1 MRDTVLVG
9 DVREKL
15 AEIPAGSVHCVV
27 TSPPYWALRDYGVA
41 GQLGSEASPDEYLAN
56 QIEVFRGVR
65 RALRGDGV
73 CWVNLG
79 DNYAAN
85 RSYQVP
91 DTKHRDVGN
100 SRGMKAIHG
109 FPAGCQ
115 NLMPHRFALAM
126 IADGWILRS
135 TVIWSKRSPMP
146 ESISGW
152 RWMRCRVKTANATNH
167 DSGKN
172 STHIDRRNVGFND
185 RYDFPQEHAAKWSD
199 CPGCAKCEPHGG
211 YVLRKGGW
219 RCTTAHEY
227 MFQFVKSRDYYCDG
241 EAVAEQCSAN
251 THGKNGRNRQSRT
264 KSGLEGVERN
274 NVSFT
279 DATACEVETRNP
291 RSVWTL
297 SSEPFR
303 GAHFATFPTALPRRC
318 IEASTS
324 SAGCCGVCGSQYAP
338 IVRTERVPTRPG
350 IDNQIDQTGMANR
363 DPQRHV
369 ARTIVEGYRATCG
382 CAAADPVPA
391 VVLDPYAGSG
401 TTLQVAHQLGR
412 SYIGIELN
420 PEYVEMIRQR
430 IEIPLKSGR
439 KTALRRRA
447 ERKQMVL
454 FAKEQ

>member
-1 MRDTVLVG
+1 MRDVVLVG

-65 RALRGDGV
+65 RALRDDGV

-79 DNYAAN
+79 DNYNQYNAGRG
-85 RSYQVP
+85 RSESLSARVEDALP
-91 DTKHRDVGN
+91 VVASGKPSV
-100 SRGMKAIHG
+100 
-109 FPAGCQ
+109 FPVGCQ

-152 RWMRCRVKTANATNH
+152 RWMRCRVKTASVPVAH
-167 DSGKN
+167 PN
-172 STHIDRRNVGFND
+172 SAESTSPGVLRNMHG
-185 RYDFPQEHAAKWSD
+185 RAAKWAD
-199 CPGCAKCEPHGG
+199 CPGCAKCEATGG
-211 YVLRKGGW
+211 MVLRKGGW

-227 MFQFVKSRDYYCDG
+227 VFQFVKSRDYYCDG
-241 EAVAEQCSAN
+241 EAVAEMAIGGTPGN
-251 THGKNGRNRQSRT
+251 TSHKGRAAYELGDRHMRT
-264 KSGLEGVERN
+264 KVGLV
-274 NVSFT
+274 
-279 DATACEVETRNP
+279 DMCAAETRNP

-324 SAGCCGVCGSQYAP
+324 SAGCCAVCGSQYAP

-350 IDNQIDQTGMANR
+350 NDNQIDPAGMANR

-369 ARTIVEGYRATCG
+369 ARTIVEGYRQTCG
-382 CAAADPVPA
+382 CSAAESVPA
-391 VVLDPYAGSG
+391 IVLDPYAGSG

-420 PEYVEMIRQR
+420 PEYVELIRQR
-430 IEIPLKSGR
+430 IHTPLKTTR
-439 KTALRRRA
+439 KTTRRRRA
-447 ERKQMVL
+447 ECRQMVL
-454 FAKEQ
+454 FNEGK